1 MAKERES
8 VSEDIN
14 PQTAALIA
22 ALASSIAGIAP
33 KPEIK
38 EGDPEYVARQR
49 AEGWYDDFFGKKIF
63 QNAYEANPRGLSEEV
78 RKRASQLTAGAVT
91 LRKGRKVG
99 IFVNGNDITLA
110 YPIKGDAGLI
120 NQQHWADFPDL
131 INQLWEAQN
140 APVPAA

>member
-1 MAKERES
+1 MGKERES
-8 VSEDIN
+8 ATEEVN

-22 ALASSIAGIAP
+22 ALSASIAGITP

-49 AEGWYDDFFGKKIF
+49 AEGWFDDFFGKRIF
-63 QNAYEANPRGLSEEV
+63 QNGYESQARGIPEDV
-78 RKRASQLTAGAVT
+78 RKRASQLKAGAVT
-91 LRKGRKVG
+91 LRKGRKVEVS
-99 IFVNGNDITLA
+99 VNGDDITLH

-140 APVPAA
+140 TVTA